1 MDEFVIT
8 VFSLNPLNTALN
20 HGDLL
25 KDKIQIVTN
34 QEHTTSKRNKLSYL
48 RSMRALRQ
56 LYRQFNP
63 DIVHAHYATSYGL
76 LGKLLFH
83 KKYFISVWGSDVY
96 DFPRKSVLHKL
107 IFSRIVS
114 SAQQLFSTSHDMAKE
129 LSKYTS
135 KSICVIPFGINVNLF
150 QPEPKKNTSETKI
163 IGTVKSLE
171 KVYGIDRLIRA
182 AAELKSEFPNLECHI
197 YGEGSQKQELI
208 TLSRELGIENMVQFK
223 GYVNNEK
230 LPEVLRG
237 FDVFCVLS
245 RQESFGVAAVEAQ
258 ACGIPVVATKVGG
271 LPEIVVDGETGFTV
285 EEEQSE
291 IVKKISELLANDQLA
306 NEMGRNARRSVLE
319 KYDWE
324 MNLKTLKEFYRS

>member
-1 MDEFVIT
+1 M
-8 VFSLNPLNTALN
+8 
-20 HGDLL
+20 
-25 KDKIQIVTN
+25 
-34 QEHTTSKRNKLSYL
+34 
-48 RSMRALRQ
+48 RSLRQ
-56 LYRQFNP
+56 LYRKYKPN
-63 DIVHAHYATSYGL
+63 IVHAHYATSYGL

-114 SAQQLFSTSHDMAKE
+114 SVHQLFSTSHDMAKE

-135 KSICVIPFGINVNLF
+135 KSICVIPFGINVDLF
-150 QPEPKKNTSETKI
+150 QPEPKKNNSEIKV

-182 AAELKSEFPNLECHI
+182 TAELKDEFPNLECHI
-197 YGEGSQKQELI
+197 YGEGSQKEELM
-208 TLSRELGIENMVQFK
+208 TLSKELGIESTVHFK

-230 LPEVLRG
+230 LPEVLRE

-271 LPEIVVDGETGFTV
+271 LPEIVVDGETGFIV
-285 EEEQSE
+285 EEEHGE
-291 IVKKISELLANDQLA
+291 IVNKIAQLLSNDQMA

-324 MNLKTLKEFYRS
+324 MNLETLKNYYRS